1 MINVSISEFVT
12 LLVVTFWLRCL
23 QSCVWV
29 LNEKYTSKKRSLI
42 ESEYVARNVC
52 SFSPPGVDNAT
63 FDRGYSS
70 LRSYQLES
78 SIGAQAMIHHGG
90 ISLSCLLGR

>member
-1 MINVSISEFVT
+1 MY
-12 LLVVTFWLRCL
+12 
-23 QSCVWV
+23 V
-29 LNEKYTSKKRSLI
+29 L
-42 ESEYVARNVC
+42 
-52 SFSPPGVDNAT
+52 SPPGVDDATFT

-78 SIGAQAMIHHGG
+78 SIGAQAMIQHGG